1 MTKNKTLVCYV
12 ETDNHDGK
20 DKKILYSLNRLNIPI
35 VALGK
40 NEIWGGFIDKLR
52 YVKKGMEDRIGQY
65 DYVLCTDARD
75 VLYYKGLDVIEKEY
89 EKHRQGGARVLF
101 NAETNCYP
109 NKELMSKYPYPNKK
123 YRYLNAGIYMGDFDY
138 VLEILGEAIM
148 RSERD
153 NDEDD
158 QHIFSQMYIEK
169 YNLYG
174 EKTKFRIDTECSLFQ
189 CLWDEDFGRSAN
201 FDIVYNKDRIYNNL
215 TNTEPCVFHY
225 PGSTCVSNQVW
236 KIINNKYHIKKTW
249 NFK

>member
-12 ETDNHDGK
+12 ETDNHDGR

-75 VLYYKGLDVIEKEY
+75 VLYYKGLDVIE
-89 EKHRQGGARVLF
+89 
-101 NAETNCYP
+101 N
-109 NKELMSKYPYPNKK
+109 
-123 YRYLNAGIYMGDFDY
+123 
-138 VLEILGEAIM
+138 
-148 RSERD
+148 
-153 NDEDD
+153 EDD

-225 PGSTCVSNQVW
+225 PGSTCVSGQVW

>member
-20 DKKILYSLNRLNIPI
+20 DEKILYSLNRLNIP
-35 VALGK
+35 VVTFGK
-40 NEIWGGFIDKLR
+40 NEIWNGFMDKLNWLR
-52 YVKKGMEDRIGQY
+52 DGMKEYVGQY
-65 DYVLCTDARD
+65 DYVLFTDSRD

-89 EKHRQGGARVLF
+89 EKHRKLGTKILF

-109 NKELMSKYPYPNKK
+109 NKELKSKYPYPNKK
-123 YRYLNAGIYMGDFDY
+123 YRYLNSGMFIGDFDY
-138 VLEILGEAIM
+138 VIEILDEAIL
-148 RSERD
+148 RAKTD
-153 NDEDD
+153 GIIDD
-158 QHIFSQMYIEK
+158 QEIMTLLYLEK

-174 EKTKFRIDTECSLFQ
+174 EKTEFRIDTECSLFQ

-225 PGSTCVSNQVW
+225 PGSTCVSGQVW